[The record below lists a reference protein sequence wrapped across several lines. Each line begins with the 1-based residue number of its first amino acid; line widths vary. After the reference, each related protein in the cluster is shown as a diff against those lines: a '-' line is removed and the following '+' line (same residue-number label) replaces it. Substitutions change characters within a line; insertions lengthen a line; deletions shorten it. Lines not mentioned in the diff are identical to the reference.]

1 MYWFLPPEMTITPSP
16 PPLGVVT
23 ARDVLISL
31 EIVVACE
38 VFVTTGEVVAVV
50 TAATRFVMFELITG
64 TSLATVSE
72 IVEGIVFGTFV
83 FVIWIFSVVNA
94 VLLIVTVVGTSID
107 NGVEAFNATVV
118 TVTLAVEEISVL
130 AVVSTV
136 VVVTV
141 GTLSVT
147 FFSKFGSGND
157 VTFTVTD

>member
-23 ARDVLISL
+23 ARDVLVSL
-31 EIVVACE
+31 EVVVACE
-38 VFVTTGEVVAVV
+38 VFVITGKVVAVV
-50 TAATRFVMFELITG
+50 TAATRFAIFEGG

-83 FVIWIFSVVNA
+83 FVMWIFSVVNV
-94 VLLIVTVVGTSID
+94 VLLVVAVVGTSID
-107 NGVEAFNATVV
+107 NGVETFNATVV
-118 TVTLAVEEISVL
+118 TFTVAVKEISVL
-130 AVVSTV
+130 AVVSIF

-147 FFSKFGSGND
+147 FFSKFGSGNV
-157 VTFTVTD
+157 VTFTVND